1 MAKISTH
8 FFLKSGGGVCS
19 EKQKIERKSKE
30 KIGYMKR
37 IAALALTVV
46 TFATASA
53 QNITINETQM
63 RKLQQAEF
71 FIKNNYV
78 DNLEDEKIVDAAIEG
93 MLKQLDP
100 HSTYIKAKDV
110 EKTNENLNGSFEGI
124 GVQFQMVEDTLV
136 VIKAVSGGP
145 CEKQGIIPGDRIVFV
160 NDSTIAGVKMTNA
173 DIMTRLRG
181 PKGSVVKLGIIR
193 PGVKGINN
201 FNIIRDKIP
210 VYTVDASYMVSPGIG
225 YIRIDSF
232 GATTY
237 DEFMTAIKSLKDQ
250 GMQRLIID
258 LQSNGGG
265 YLQTAVRLANEF
277 FPKGEKV
284 LSQKGNKNVNKA
296 EYNYLADGTG
306 TLKDLPVV
314 VLVDSYSASAS
325 EILSGAFQDNDR
337 GLIVGRRTYGKGLVQ
352 RPIELIDK
360 SVIRLTTAHY
370 YTPSGRCIQKPYE
383 MGNKKDYQKD
393 IEDRL
398 NSGELTN
405 IDSIHFADSLKFYTT
420 HLQREVYGG
429 GGIMPDYYV
438 PLDTTLYSKLHRELS
453 AKGCI
458 NAAVLRY
465 MDKNRKDLKKKYK
478 TITDFKSRF
487 QPGDDIFSMLKTEA
501 QKSKVEYKEEDF
513 TAAKSTVGKVVKALI
528 GRDLWEINAYY
539 ELYNEN
545 NPIYVKGVEVISSE
559 QAVNIMKH

>member
-8 FFLKSGGGVCS
+8 FFLKSGGECS

-513 TAAKSTVGKVVKALI
+513 TATKSTVGKVVKALI

>member
-8 FFLKSGGGVCS
+8 FFLKSGGECS

-513 TAAKSTVGKVVKALI
+513 TTAKSTVGKVVKALI

>member
-8 FFLKSGGGVCS
+8 FFLKSGGECS

-53 QNITINETQM
+53 QSITINETQM

-487 QPGDDIFSMLKTEA
+487 QPGDDIFSLLKTEA

-513 TAAKSTVGKVVKALI
+513 TATKSTVGKVVKALI

>member
-1 MAKISTH
+1 
-8 FFLKSGGGVCS
+8 
-19 EKQKIERKSKE
+19 
-30 KIGYMKR
+30 MKR

-360 SVIRLTTAHY
+360 SVIRLT
-370 YTPSGRCIQKPYE
+370 
-383 MGNKKDYQKD
+383 
-393 IEDRL
+393 
-398 NSGELTN
+398 
-405 IDSIHFADSLKFYTT
+405 
-420 HLQREVYGG
+420 
-429 GGIMPDYYV
+429 
-438 PLDTTLYSKLHRELS
+438 
-453 AKGCI
+453 
-458 NAAVLRY
+458 
-465 MDKNRKDLKKKYK
+465 
-478 TITDFKSRF
+478 SR
-487 QPGDDIFSMLKTEA
+487 
-501 QKSKVEYKEEDF
+501 
-513 TAAKSTVGKVVKALI
+513 
-528 GRDLWEINAYY
+528 
-539 ELYNEN
+539 
-545 NPIYVKGVEVISSE
+545 
-559 QAVNIMKH
+559 

>member
-8 FFLKSGGGVCS
+8 FFLKSGGECS

>member
-1 MAKISTH
+1 
-8 FFLKSGGGVCS
+8 
-19 EKQKIERKSKE
+19 
-30 KIGYMKR
+30 
-37 IAALALTVV
+37 
-46 TFATASA
+46 
-53 QNITINETQM
+53 
-63 RKLQQAEF
+63 
-71 FIKNNYV
+71 
-78 DNLEDEKIVDAAIEG
+78 
-93 MLKQLDP
+93 
-100 HSTYIKAKDV
+100 
-110 EKTNENLNGSFEGI
+110 
-124 GVQFQMVEDTLV
+124 
-136 VIKAVSGGP
+136 
-145 CEKQGIIPGDRIVFV
+145 
-160 NDSTIAGVKMTNA
+160 
-173 DIMTRLRG
+173 
-181 PKGSVVKLGIIR
+181 
-193 PGVKGINN
+193 
-201 FNIIRDKIP
+201 
-210 VYTVDASYMVSPGIG
+210 
-225 YIRIDSF
+225 
-232 GATTY
+232 
-237 DEFMTAIKSLKDQ
+237 
-250 GMQRLIID
+250 
-258 LQSNGGG
+258 
-265 YLQTAVRLANEF
+265 
-277 FPKGEKV
+277 
-284 LSQKGNKNVNKA
+284 
-296 EYNYLADGTG
+296 
-306 TLKDLPVV
+306 V

>member
-8 FFLKSGGGVCS
+8 FFLKSGGGECS

>member
-1 MAKISTH
+1 MDTVNIPK
-8 FFLKSGGGVCS
+8 
-19 EKQKIERKSKE
+19 
-30 KIGYMKR
+30 
-37 IAALALTVV
+37 LT
-46 TFATASA
+46 
-53 QNITINETQM
+53 
-63 RKLQQAEF
+63 
-71 FIKNNYV
+71 
-78 DNLEDEKIVDAAIEG
+78 EDAIRG
-93 MLKQLDP
+93 MLTELDP
-100 HSTYIKAKDV
+100 HSTYSSAKDV
-110 EKTNENLNGSFEGI
+110 QALNEPITGSFEGI

-438 PLDTTLYSKLHRELS
+438 PLDTTLYSKLHRGLHQCRCAEIYGQEPERPEEKIQDHHRLQIQVP
-453 AKGCI
+453 AWRRHLFH
-458 NAAVLRY
+458 AE
-465 MDKNRKDLKKKYK
+465 NRGSE
-478 TITDFKSRF
+478 IQSRIQGRGF
-487 QPGDDIFSMLKTEA
+487 HR
-501 QKSKVEYKEEDF
+501 SKIHRWQSGQG
-513 TAAKSTVGKVVKALI
+513 AH
-528 GRDLWEINAYY
+528 R
-539 ELYNEN
+539 
-545 NPIYVKGVEVISSE
+545 P
-559 QAVNIMKH
+559 

>member
-8 FFLKSGGGVCS
+8 FFLKSGGECS

-513 TAAKSTVGKVVKALI
+513 TVAKSTVGKVVKALI

>member
-1 MAKISTH
+1 MFRETENQKKI
-8 FFLKSGGGVCS
+8 K
-19 EKQKIERKSKE
+19 RKSKE

-306 TLKDLPVV
+306 TLQDLPVV

-559 QAVNIMKH
+559 QVVNIMKH

>member
-1 MAKISTH
+1 
-8 FFLKSGGGVCS
+8 
-19 EKQKIERKSKE
+19 
-30 KIGYMKR
+30 MKR

-487 QPGDDIFSMLKTEA
+487 QPGDDIFSILKTEA